1 MPFAA
6 AAGAAI
12 AGGVAS
18 AGASALFGGKQSSQ
32 AGAGAAQAQAD
43 LAPFRTA
50 GTSALGVASDL
61 AGANG
66 PDAATAAGANFH
78 TDPGYQFELGQGLR
92 AIGAK
97 QGAAG
102 MFDSGATEKAQMTF
116 ATGLADQSFSNYYN
130 RLYNLSTLG
139 ETAAAGGA
147 ALAQG
152 AGNTQ
157 ANITGNVGSTLSNSI
172 NSLFGNANVVKGIGS
187 LFGSSTP
194 TLGSAAV
201 ADPGLGNALFGPAQN
216 SGTGF

>member
-1 MPFAA
+1 MPFLPAGV
-6 AAGAAI
+6 GAAV

-18 AGASALFGGKQSSQ
+18 AGASALIGGLSGGKQSSQ

-50 GTSALGVASDL
+50 GTNALGVASDL

-78 TDPGYQFELGQGLR
+78 TDPGYQFMMDQGLR
-92 AIGAK
+92 SIGAK

-102 MFDSGATEKAQMTF
+102 MFDSGATQKAQMSF

-157 ANITGNVGSTLSNSI
+157 ANITGGIGAGLSNTV
-172 NSLFGNANVVKGIGS
+172 NSLFSNPNVVKGIGS
-187 LFGSSTP
+187 LFGS
-194 TLGSAAV
+194 G
-201 ADPGLGNALFGPAQN
+201 N
-216 SGTGF
+216 SGASSPDTGFGLPGFVDTGQTQ